1 MVRSVVEDG
10 PVHGC
15 QSAAVNLLQSH
26 RPHVAR
32 QESMCVCVCV
42 CVCVKDALLITH
54 VFSQSLHSFT
64 RFDHDDIQTHTQE

>member
-42 CVCVKDALLITH
+42 CVKDALLITR
-54 VFSQSLHSFT
+54 VFLSIFT
-64 RFDHDDIQTHTQE
+64 QFY